1 MIFKCQ
7 AKLIIHQYIVE
18 YVQRSGFMKCKFLF
32 IISMQYVSTIVADLL
47 ETIDFSLRK
56 LFILTEEIVIV
67 GIL

>member
-1 MIFKCQ
+1 
-7 AKLIIHQYIVE
+7 
-18 YVQRSGFMKCKFLF
+18 MKCKFLF